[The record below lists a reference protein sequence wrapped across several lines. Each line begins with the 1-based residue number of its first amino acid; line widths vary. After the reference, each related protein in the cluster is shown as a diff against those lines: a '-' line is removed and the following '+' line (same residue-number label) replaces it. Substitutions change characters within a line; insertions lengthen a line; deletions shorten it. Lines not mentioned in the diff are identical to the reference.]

1 MRRHIPGLRQTIGN
15 RDEFIEGIFL
25 VRVDRVYY
33 RWHLQRPFY
42 LIRFAI
48 VEPESKRGQSFSG
61 RIYCTQ
67 RAMWKLDWFLRDFRY
82 DTDLIGR
89 EEIDEK
95 ALIGLT
101 GIIHVSR
108 TILNGHNYLN
118 LSGFAPADDWNEQSA
133 PHSDGEEART

>member
-1 MRRHIPGLRQTIGN
+1 MKRHIPGLRRTVSS

-25 VRVDRVYY
+25 VCVDRVYFC
-33 RWHLQRPFY
+33 WHPQRPFY

-48 VEPESKRGQSFSG
+48 VEPESKRGQSFNG

-67 RAMWKLDWFLRDFRY
+67 RAMWKFDWFLRDFRY
-82 DTDLIGR
+82 DTDLLGR

-118 LSGFAPADDWNEQSA
+118 LSGFAPADDWDEQTASE
-133 PHSDGEEART
+133 PDGQETRQ